1 MKQRAFFKTVVMA
14 LLFATIIQGAQVF
27 NLYSDQRAM
36 QVGDLLTVM
45 IVENAKAGSNSSTS
59 TGSKTGF
66 GIDNVSGSGALDF
79 VPAFGAS
86 GTMGSDFEGSGDT
99 RREQS
104 LVATLSVRIDQVYE
118 NGNLLISGNKMVE
131 INDEQE
137 IISLSGLVRPLDIE
151 ANNTIYSYNIAN
163 AEITYSGNGEVDDA
177 RRPGPFARF
186 FNWLF

>member
-1 MKQRAFFKTVVMA
+1 MKQRALVLA
-14 LLFATIIQGAQVF
+14 LLMATIVHGAQIF

-36 QVGDLLTVM
+36 QVGDILTVM

-66 GIDNVSGSGALDF
+66 GIDNVSGSGSLDF
-79 VPAFGAS
+79 IPSFGGS
-86 GTMGSDFEGSGDT
+86 GSMGSDYEGGGDT

-118 NGNLLISGNKMVE
+118 NGNLLISGNKTVE

-137 IISLSGLVRPLDIE
+137 IIRLSGMVRPLDIE
-151 ANNTIYSYNIAN
+151 ADNTIYSFNIAN
-163 AEITYSGNGEVDDA
+163 AEITYSGDGEVDDA
-177 RRPGPFARF
+177 RRAGPFARF